1 MNGDIPFR
9 GDVWLFEPEEGRGH
23 EQTGTR
29 PGLILSIDRFN
40 RSGADLVLII
50 PLTSRHKIGI
60 PWHVEVLPPEGGV
73 TMRSSI
79 KCEDLRSS
87 STERLI
93 RWLGTVS
100 AETLHEVEERVRV
113 LLGL

>member
-1 MNGDIPFR
+1 MTGDTPLR

-23 EQTGTR
+23 EQMGTR

-40 RSGADLVLII
+40 RSGAELVVII

-73 TMRSSI
+73 TMRSFI

-93 RWLGTVS
+93 RRLGNVTP
-100 AETLHEVEERVRV
+100 ETLDLVEDRVRT

>member
-1 MNGDIPFR
+1 MTGDMPFR

-40 RSGADLVLII
+40 RSGAELVAII

-60 PWHVEVLPPEGGV
+60 PWHVEVLPPEAGV
-73 TMRSSI
+73 IMQSFI

-93 RWLGTVS
+93 RRLGSVS
-100 AETLHEVEERVRV
+100 PKTLHEVEERVRT